1 MVSCTS
7 SSKLKLLLGLLL
19 DMFDATSAMMVGL
32 VWCNTAVNYVQQVVA
47 TSIEYFCNYI
57 CMYHIYIDI
66 PYVQKVTETTVGII
80 VTKNWFQNFF
90 QFFMVE
96 KNPLKVCKA
105 FTLFL
110 GDNIVKTSKIKLFFD
125 FNFILL
131 KSTFILVEKYIKE
144 FKSGVLRCCGLQYQI
159 YK

>member
-32 VWCNTAVNYVQQVVA
+32 VWCNTAVNYVQQVVS

-57 CMYHIYIDI
+57 SMYHIYIDI

-80 VTKNWFQNFF
+80 VTKN
-90 QFFMVE
+90 
-96 KNPLKVCKA
+96 
-105 FTLFL
+105 
-110 GDNIVKTSKIKLFFD
+110 
-125 FNFILL
+125 
-131 KSTFILVEKYIKE
+131 
-144 FKSGVLRCCGLQYQI
+144 
-159 YK
+159 